1 MVRPF
6 DRSNGMSWPGGIGWL
21 RSRAGGLLCLAIACG
36 LSTGVAAGELV
47 ANRVLIAQATAPTT
61 PEMDELF
68 QQLLKDPKNVELT
81 FKYAES
87 AIKAGNLEAGIS
99 SLERLLLL
107 DRNFPGVKLQIAD
120 LYSRLRSYD
129 MARAYL
135 LQAEQEPGVNQQE
148 LARIAEMRAEIDS
161 ATSPSKFGVNVFA
174 GVRIQTRAGAEPA
187 GADIVAG
194 GVPQTLSAVSL
205 NRSGSDL
212 FATGNVR
219 HTYDFGDWT
228 LESNGIAYYSRQ
240 IPNRQLDVGAI
251 EINSGPRLD
260 VGSGDMKFSIR
271 PYIVTNEIGL
281 GDSQYL
287 HSLGAGIGIDHA
299 ITDKLFGLAFY
310 EYRAE
315 WFNNVRVSPSAVE
328 QSSGVHSLGTGFS
341 YQVTDSGTLGFQ
353 FSYAITDAFASV
365 GSSTGL
371 VARLGYSQQIDL
383 PSDFGVGPLLL
394 SPVLYRIYNWDN
406 GPLPFSPIS
415 GTTQE
420 WRYGMTAKLGL
431 GNNIAANVNVI
442 REVISSNIVASRSHD
457 VQVIFGLVL
466 GY

>member
-1 MVRPF
+1 MVGLFNR
-6 DRSNGMSWPGGIGWL
+6 RSGMSWAGGIGWL
-21 RSRAGGLLCLAIACG
+21 WRRGGVLLCLAIACG
-36 LSTGVAAGELV
+36 FSPGVAGAELV
-47 ANRVLIAQATAPTT
+47 ANRELIAQATAPTT
-61 PEMDELF
+61 AEMDELF

-81 FKYAES
+81 FKYAEA

-135 LQAEQEPGVNQQE
+135 LQAEQEPGVTPQEQQ
-148 LARIAEMRAEIDS
+148 RIAEMRAEIDA
-161 ATSPSKFGVNVFA
+161 ATSLSKFGVNVFA
-174 GVRIQTRAGAEPA
+174 GVRIQTRASAEPA

-194 GVPQTLSAVSL
+194 GVPQTLSAVFL
-205 NRSGSDL
+205 DRSGSDI

-228 LESNGIAYYSRQ
+228 LESNAIAYYSRQ
-240 IPNRQLDVGAI
+240 IPNRQLDVGAV
-251 EINSGPRLD
+251 EINSGPRFD

-271 PYIVTNEIGL
+271 PYIVANEIGL
-281 GDSQYL
+281 SDEQYL

-299 ITDKLFGLAFY
+299 ITDKLFGVAFY

-315 WFNNVRVSPSAVE
+315 WFNNVSASPSAVT
-328 QSSGVHSLGTGFS
+328 QSSGVHSLGASLS
-341 YQVTDSGTLGFQ
+341 YQVIESGTLGFQ

-365 GSSTGL
+365 GSSRGL
-371 VARLGYSQQIDL
+371 VARLGYAQQIDL
-383 PSDFGVGPLLL
+383 PSDFGAGPLLL
-394 SPVLYRIYNWDN
+394 SPVLYRIYSWDD
-406 GPLPFSPIS
+406 GPLPFSTIT

-420 WRYGMTAKLGL
+420 WRYGATAKLGL
-431 GNNIAANVNVI
+431 GNNIAANLNVI
-442 REVISSNIVASRSHD
+442 REVISSNIAANRSHD
-457 VQVIFGLVL
+457 TQVIFGLVL